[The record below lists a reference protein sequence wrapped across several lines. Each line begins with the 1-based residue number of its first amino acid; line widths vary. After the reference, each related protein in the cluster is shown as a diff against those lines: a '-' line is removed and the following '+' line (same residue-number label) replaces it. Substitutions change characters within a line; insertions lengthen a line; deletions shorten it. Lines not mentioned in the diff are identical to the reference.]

1 MKKFYAVGTVIIL
14 LLGVGVFYLRSHQRD
29 EGLHYER
36 AETELVISPAPD
48 ATLTLLKAANDLQ
61 DAVMMP
67 PLTDD
72 RIWLPRG
79 NYFLKVEQSA
89 NTFFYPIPIVAYRG
103 GPDKDGAF
111 GITIRPPLADA
122 PHGLSPNLRD
132 YKFIPSGHFLF
143 GDHQRVQ
150 EPHYVWLG
158 AYYMS
163 SFEVTNADYREFLI
177 DPRGYADETNWTEEG
192 RKWRPITP
200 HTRQHS

>member
-122 PHGLSPNLRD
+122 PHGLPSQSKGLQVHSGKPFSVRRPPARAGATLCLARRVLHE
-132 YKFIPSGHFLF
+132 FI
-143 GDHQRVQ
+143 
-150 EPHYVWLG
+150 
-158 AYYMS
+158 
-163 SFEVTNADYREFLI
+163 
-177 DPRGYADETNWTEEG
+177 
-192 RKWRPITP
+192 
-200 HTRQHS
+200 